1 MFDVCYYENYR
12 NESRLQTEAGASPT
26 FDPGPSH
33 VIYRVW
39 RQRATLWPPETTDPG
54 PDTDRLQ
61 PEVTRVTLGGKSG
74 DPGHQLQ
81 TGRLQ
86 SPAPSAD
93 CATLYAGTIISMIKI
108 NNSDISVL
116 SLGDATPGCYVQ
128 SVLLWRCDPVV
139 RGGAVIGCCRA
150 ECETWHLL
158 PPRLIGQLAPAHR
171 GLLLGSL
178 IMMECQGLSRY

>member
-39 RQRATLWPPETTDPG
+39 RQRATLWPPETTDQCQTQ
-54 PDTDRLQ
+54 TDSSQ
-61 PEVTRVTLGGKSG
+61 WWPESPSVASLATPATSSKQAACNHPLHLLMRNFVRG
-74 DPGHQLQ
+74 DN
-81 TGRLQ
+81 
-86 SPAPSAD
+86 
-93 CATLYAGTIISMIKI
+93 YI
-108 NNSDISVL
+108 NDQDKQFRYKHDLIMRCH
-116 SLGDATPGCYVQ
+116 PGCYVQ

-139 RGGAVIGCCRA
+139 GSGAVIGCCWA

>member
-61 PEVTRVTLGGKSG
+61 PEVTRATLGGKSG

-86 SPAPSAD
+86 SPAPS
-93 CATLYAGTIISMIKI
+93 
-108 NNSDISVL
+108 
-116 SLGDATPGCYVQ
+116 GDAQLCTRGQLYQWSVKQWRYKHDLIMRCHPGCYVQ

-139 RGGAVIGCCRA
+139 RGGAVIGCCWA